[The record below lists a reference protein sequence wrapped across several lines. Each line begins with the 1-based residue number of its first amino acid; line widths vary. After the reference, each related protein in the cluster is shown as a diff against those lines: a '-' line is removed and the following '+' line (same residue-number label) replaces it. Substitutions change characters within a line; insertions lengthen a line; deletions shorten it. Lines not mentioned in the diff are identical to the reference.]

1 MIEPGGVAPNRT
13 ALLLID
19 IQVDF
24 GAQGGAMAR
33 QGKDMTAPHAAV
45 AKAAALAEAARGA
58 GVLLVFARLLT
69 QPGVEARG
77 TTCVEGT
84 RGADF
89 IGPQPQAGDLI
100 VSKPCF
106 SAFADASLAGRLRAA
121 EIDTL
126 ILAGLT
132 TECCVQASAW
142 AAFELD
148 FHVILA
154 SDACAAYEED
164 LHRHALRALEL
175 SGATLAASAEL
186 ATLWAK

>member
-1 MIEPGGVAPNRT
+1 MESRPEHT

-19 IQVDF
+19 MQVDF
-24 GAQGGAMAR
+24 VAPDGAMAR
-33 QGKDMTAPHAAV
+33 LGKDMTAAQAAV
-45 AKAAALAEAARGA
+45 AKAVPLAEAARAA
-58 GVLLVFARLLT
+58 GVLLVFVRLLT

-77 TTCVEGT
+77 TICVEGT

-89 IGPQPQAGDLI
+89 IGPQPQAGDVI
-100 VSKPCF
+100 VSKPRF
-106 SAFADASLAGRLRAA
+106 SAFAGTGLADRLRAA
-121 EIDTL
+121 GDRYL
-126 ILAGLT
+126 VLAGLT

-164 LHRHALRALEL
+164 AAPPRPAGAGIERRQPCRQCGSGHALGKIA
-175 SGATLAASAEL
+175 
-186 ATLWAK
+186 

>member
-1 MIEPGGVAPNRT
+1 MIEPGHAAPNRT
-13 ALLLID
+13 AMLLID
-19 IQVDF
+19 MQVDF
-24 GAQGGAMAR
+24 GAQDGAMAR
-33 QGKDMTAPHAAV
+33 QGKDMTAAQAAV

-69 QPGVEARG
+69 RPGEEVRG
-77 TTCVEGT
+77 ALCVEGT
-84 RGADF
+84 RGANL

-100 VSKPCF
+100 VSKSRF
-106 SAFADASLAGRLRAA
+106 SAFADAGLAGRLRAA
-121 EIDTL
+121 GVDTL
-126 ILAGLT
+126 VLAGLT
-132 TECCVQASAW
+132 TECCIQASTW

-154 SDACAAYEED
+154 NDACAAYEED

-186 ATLWAK
+186 ITLWTK